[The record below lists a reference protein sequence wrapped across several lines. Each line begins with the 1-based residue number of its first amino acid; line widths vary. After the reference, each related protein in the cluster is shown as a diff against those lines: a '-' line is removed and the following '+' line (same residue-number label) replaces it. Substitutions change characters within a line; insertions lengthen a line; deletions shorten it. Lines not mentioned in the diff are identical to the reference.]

1 MSERSVHACV
11 LACVSVMCV
20 PPFAPPLPHSAGN
33 SLQGPQ
39 TGEHPAR
46 RPWTHSPHR
55 LWPQQSDSSSARREP
70 GG

>member
-20 PPFAPPLPHSAGN
+20 PPFAAPLPHSAGD

-46 RPWTHSPHR
+46 RPWTHSPH
-55 LWPQQSDSSSARREP
+55 
-70 GG
+70 